1 MTGYAA
7 GTADFERGRAS
18 IELRSVNSR
27 YLDLQLR
34 IAEEVRSAEPAL
46 REMIGARISRGKVE
60 CRIAFHAR
68 AGAAASAS
76 LDAQAMQNLRKLAL
90 QAAQD
95 FPDGSPM
102 TLGEVLRW
110 PGVIVEAPLD
120 DDALRESVVQ
130 LARQALADLC
140 EAREREGARLATTI
154 QARVAEM
161 RRRLAEAAPL
171 VPETVAA
178 YQAKLAER
186 LQEAL
191 GAADAERMRAE
202 VALFAMRSDVD
213 EELTRLAAHLDEVER
228 TLGRSGAVG
237 KRLDFLA
244 QELNREANTLA
255 SKAAG
260 LKLADCA
267 LELKLL
273 IEQVREQVQ
282 NIE

>member
-7 GTADFERGRAS
+7 GTADFERGRVS

-27 YLDLQLR
+27 YLDLQCR
-34 IAEEVRSAEPAL
+34 IAEEVRTAEPAL
-46 REMIGARISRGKVE
+46 REMIGARVTRGKIE
-60 CRIAFHAR
+60 CRIAFNPR
-68 AGAAASAS
+68 AGATAPGS
-76 LDAQAMQNLRKLAL
+76 LDAAALQNLRRLAL
-90 QAAQD
+90 QAARD
-95 FPDGSPM
+95 FPEAAPM
-102 TLGEVLRW
+102 AIGEVLRW
-110 PGVIVEAPLD
+110 PGVIAETPLD
-120 DDALRESVVQ
+120 DDALRESVLQ
-130 LARQALADLC
+130 LARQALEELC
-140 EAREREGARLATTI
+140 EARKREGARLAATI
-154 QARVAEM
+154 QARVSEM

-171 VPETVAA
+171 VPETLAA

-186 LQEAL
+186 LREAL

-202 VALFAMRSDVD
+202 VAMFAMRSDVD
-213 EELTRLAAHLDEVER
+213 EELTRLAAHLEEVER

-260 LKLADCA
+260 LKIADCA

-282 NIE
+282 NLE

>member
-7 GTADFERGRAS
+7 GTADFPRGRAS
-18 IELRSVNSR
+18 IEMRSVNSR
-27 YLDLQLR
+27 YLDLQMR
-34 IAEEVRSAEPAL
+34 IAEEIRTAEPAL
-46 REMIGARISRGKVE
+46 REMIGTRVTRGKLE
-60 CRIAFHAR
+60 CRIAFTPR
-68 AGAAASAS
+68 AGAASGS
-76 LDAQAMQNLRKLAL
+76 LDATALQNLRKLVTRASG
-90 QAAQD
+90 D
-95 FPDGSPM
+95 FPDAVPM
-102 TLGEVLRW
+102 TIGEVLRW
-110 PGVIVEAPLD
+110 PGVVAEAPLD
-120 DDALRESVVQ
+120 DDALRESVLQ
-130 LARQALADLC
+130 LAGKVLGEFCDT
-140 EAREREGARLATTI
+140 REREGARLSTI
-154 QARVAEM
+154 IRARVAEM
-161 RRRLAEAAPL
+161 RRRVAEAAPL
-171 VPETVAA
+171 VPETVSA

-186 LQEAL
+186 LREAL

-228 TLGRSGAVG
+228 TLGRGGAVG

-260 LKLADCA
+260 LKIADSA

-282 NIE
+282 NLE